1 MNVWHQLLTNRYI
14 VAAFI
19 GSILAQVLKVFVYF
33 LLDHRWN
40 WRLASKS
47 GGMPS
52 SHTAAVVALT
62 TTIGRYQGVDSVL
75 FAVSTVFSIVV
86 MYDASGVR
94 RAAGDQAKLLNS
106 IIYTIP
112 DLQDLQIKQLKEIL
126 GHTPI
131 EVLAGGILGI
141 IIGFLV

>member
-1 MNVWHQLLTNRYI
+1 MNVWNQLLTNRYI
-14 VAAFI
+14 VAALI
-19 GSILAQVLKVFVYF
+19 GSVLAQVLKVFVYY
-33 LLDHRWN
+33 LLDHHWN

-52 SHTAAVVALT
+52 SHTAAVVALST
-62 TTIGRYQGVDSVL
+62 AIGRYQGVDSVL
-75 FAVSTVFSIVV
+75 FAISTVFSIIV

-112 DLQDLQIKQLKEIL
+112 DLKELQIKQLKEIL

-141 IIGFLV
+141 IIGFSV